1 MTKSTPAPE
10 SIKAG
15 NQRPWQQLAEV
26 LLVLLVCYT
35 LAGDP
40 APHQNEPYY
49 LCRLK
54 HFWNPLW
61 CAGDLFLDS
70 PDAHLTFVWMFGWL
84 TKWLSLSAT
93 AWTGRVLVWAL
104 LAWAWQRL
112 SWRIV
117 PKPFF
122 AVLSA
127 ALWVV
132 LIDQGNLAGEW
143 VVGGFESKCVAYVF
157 VLLALYEL
165 AAANWNRV
173 WLLLGAASAFHVLV
187 GGWSVVICA
196 GIWIICQES
205 RRLRPIRSMLPGL
218 IAGGLLALFGIV
230 PAIQL
235 TLHQPPDVVA
245 EANRIYVFDRLPHHL
260 SPLTVPQ
267 DEVIRR
273 LTRHGVLLLA
283 LGILVWVNRRTQ
295 AANESFPKVV
305 NRGGLRRLTLFAWGA
320 ALLAAA
326 GLLIELALWN
336 EPVWAAALLRY
347 YWFRL
352 TDMAV
357 PMAVALNSIVLI
369 ASGLLRERRW
379 APWAL
384 AAAIAVAGLPLLKTV
399 RDRADNPVPPSD
411 TGAPSYDD
419 WVDLCNWV
427 ATDTAPKSRF
437 ITPRSNQSFKWR
449 TGRPEVVTRKDIP
462 QDARSMVEWSNRLHN
477 IYYHD
482 VDGQQ
487 VAVDSIADLGA
498 EHVNAMAKKYGA
510 DYVIAYRDPAL
521 KLPVE
526 FANNTYVVY
535 HIKH

>member
-1 MTKSTPAPE
+1 MTNSAAAPG
-10 SIKAG
+10 SIDSG
-15 NQRPWQQLAEV
+15 NERPWLRLAE
-26 LLVLLVCYT
+26 LLLIFLVFFA

-54 HFWNPLW
+54 HFWNPPW

-70 PDAHLTFVWMFGWL
+70 PEAHLTFVWTFGWL

-93 AWTGRVLVWAL
+93 AWAGRVFVWAL

-122 AVLSA
+122 AVLSS

-132 LIDQGNLAGEW
+132 PVDQANLAGEW

-157 VLLALYEL
+157 VLLALHEL
-165 AAANWNRV
+165 ANARWKRV

-187 GGWSVVICA
+187 GGWSVVVCATICLVERE
-196 GIWIICQES
+196 GRQS
-205 RRLRPIRSMLPGL
+205 IRSMLPGL
-218 IAGGLLALFGIV
+218 CAGGLLALFGIV
-230 PAIQL
+230 PALRL
-235 TLHQPPDVVA
+235 TLHQTPEVVA

-273 LTRHGVLLLA
+273 LTRHGLLLLT
-283 LGILVWVNRRTQ
+283 LGILVLVNRRLDRP
-295 AANESFPKVV
+295 SDSIDKL
-305 NRGGLRRLTLFAWGA
+305 RSGGALRRLTLFAWGA
-320 ALLAAA
+320 ALLAAV
-326 GLLIELALWN
+326 GLLLELILWN
-336 EPVWAAALLRY
+336 QPAWAAALLRY

-352 TDMAV
+352 TDVAV
-357 PMAVALNSIVLI
+357 PMAVALNAVMLI
-369 ASGLLRERRW
+369 NSGFVRGRRW
-379 APWAL
+379 ATWAL
-384 AAAIAVAGLPLLKTV
+384 IAAIAVAGLPLFKTV

-411 TGAPSYDD
+411 SGAPSYDD
-419 WVDLCNWV
+419 WVDVCNWV
-427 ATDTAPKSRF
+427 TSNTPPKSLF

-449 TGRPEVVTRKDIP
+449 TGRPEVASRKDIP

-477 IYYHD
+477 IYYHE
-482 VDGQQ
+482 VDGLQ
-487 VAVDSIADLGA
+487 VAADSVADLGA
-498 EHVNAMAKKYGA
+498 EHVTAMAEKYGA
-510 DYVIAYRDPAL
+510 DYILAYRDPAL

-526 FANNTYVVY
+526 FANNTYVLY

>member
-1 MTKSTPAPE
+1 MKNSAAPHE
-10 SIKAG
+10 SSDAG
-15 NQRPWQQLAEV
+15 DQQPWRRLCEV
-26 LLVLLVCYT
+26 LLIFLVFYA

-54 HFWNPLW
+54 HFWNPTW

-70 PDAHLTFVWMFGWL
+70 ADAHLSFVWTFGWL

-93 AWTGRVLVWAL
+93 AWAGRVFVWGL

-132 LIDQGNLAGEW
+132 LIDQANLAGEW
-143 VVGGFESKCVAYVF
+143 VVGGFESKCVAYVV

-165 AAANWNRV
+165 ASAHWNRV

-187 GGWSVVICA
+187 GGWSVVVCA
-196 GIWIICQES
+196 GIWLVDRES
-205 RRLRPIRSMLPGL
+205 RPSIRSMLPGL
-218 IAGGLLALFGIV
+218 IAGGLLAHFGIV
-230 PAIQL
+230 PALRL

-245 EANRIYVFDRLPHHL
+245 EANRVYVFDRLPHHL
-260 SPLTVPQ
+260 SILTVPP

-283 LGILVWVNRRTQ
+283 FGILVWANRRLKLPS
-295 AANESFPKVV
+295 ESSAGVETD
-305 NRGGLRRLTLFAWGA
+305 GALRRLTLFAWGA

-326 GLLIELALWN
+326 GLTIELALWN
-336 EPVWAAALLRY
+336 EPAWAASLLRY

-352 TDMAV
+352 TDVAV
-357 PMAVALNSIVLI
+357 PLAVALNAIT
-369 ASGLLRERRW
+369 LLDTGFVRGRRW
-379 APWAL
+379 APWVL
-384 AAAIAVAGLPLLKTV
+384 AAAIVVAGFPLLKIV
-399 RDRADNPVPPSD
+399 RARADNPVPPSD
-411 TGAPSYDD
+411 SGLASYED
-419 WVDLCNWV
+419 WVDACGWV
-427 ATDTAPKSRF
+427 NANTAPESLF
-437 ITPRSNQSFKWR
+437 ITPRMNQSFRLR
-449 TGRPEVVTRKDIP
+449 TGRREVVSRKDIP
-462 QDARSMVEWSNRLHN
+462 QDARSIVEWSNRLHN

-482 VDGQQ
+482 VDGLP
-487 VAVDSIADLGA
+487 VPVDSVADLGA
-498 EHVNAMAKKYGA
+498 EHVAAMAETYGA
-510 DYVIAYRDPAL
+510 NYVIASRDPAL

-535 HIKH
+535 HIKN